1 MRKMGIVTIG
11 QSPREDI
18 MSVMQHYLPEGV
30 EVLQRGALDNLDLTT
45 ITNMQPK
52 LGERPLATTLQDG
65 TEIAVT
71 HENVSPLMGKA
82 LDDLAS
88 LGTELV
94 VLTCTGG
101 FEELKRDDMIV
112 IDPGGLVQG
121 VIRSLADGA
130 RLGVIQPHVG
140 QVANGPDTNEFW
152 GAAHVVMTHA
162 SPYAAPDI
170 RQSQW
175 TRAANELKEADV
187 DYILLNCMG
196 MDIGMKRIVHSVTGK
211 PAILPS
217 ALVARVVDELMN

>member
-18 MSVMQHYLPEGV
+18 MSVMQHYLPADV

-45 ITNMQPK
+45 IKNMAPK
-52 LGERPLATTLQDG
+52 PGERPLATTLQNG
-65 TEIAVT
+65 TEVAVT
-71 HENVSPLMGKA
+71 HDNVSPLMGHA

-101 FEELKRDDMIV
+101 FEELKRDDMVV
-112 IDPGGLVQG
+112 IDPGGIVQG
-121 VIRSLADGA
+121 VVKSLADGA

-140 QVANGPDTNEFW
+140 QIENGPSTNAYW
-152 GAAHVVMTHA
+152 GAADVIMTHA
-162 SPYAAPDI
+162 SPYTSSDARKAD
-170 RQSQW
+170 W
-175 TRAANELKEADV
+175 TRAANELKEANV

-196 MDIGMKRIVHSVTGK
+196 MDLGMKQIVNSVTGK
-211 PAILPS
+211 PTILPT